1 MQFDGRSIMNP
12 GQSSFSPEPAGLLKP
27 FGCVRALIFQFED
40 SNFPSIPATGFL
52 LSFLGDVF
60 FVTTKHAIVNAKLD
74 TKDLCVPYSRK
85 SSKCI
90 SFETVKTFSAADV
103 SDTDQVDIIVMKANP
118 IYIDYSLFEDER
130 PFDISH
136 SQLVGSYNP
145 SLHLHFKGMT
155 PEKNELNYE
164 DSRYHLHFSS
174 APAVYI
180 GETSCRSIHMAKANI
195 PNDFPDFDGLS
206 GSPLFAV
213 SDENSH
219 GSTSWFAGMLIQ
231 GTRSSQI
238 IRFIEAERV
247 ANYLVSFS
255 VGHLSADDGTIELR
269 RLFNNY
275 LKLNK

>member
-1 MQFDGRSIMNP
+1 MNP
-12 GQSSFSPEPAGLLKP
+12 GRSSFTSEPAGLLKP

-74 TKDLCVPYSRK
+74 TKDLCVPYSRR

-90 SFETVKTFSAADV
+90 PFETVKTFSAVDV
-103 SDTDQVDIIVMKANP
+103 SDTDQVDIIVMKAHRS
-118 IYIDYSLFEDER
+118 YIDDSLFEEER

-136 SQLVGSYNP
+136 SQLIRNYNV
-145 SLHLHFKGMT
+145 SLPLHFKGMT

-164 DSRYHLHFSS
+164 DNRYHLHFSS
-174 APAVYI
+174 APAVYK
-180 GETSCRSIHMAKANI
+180 GETTCRSIHMAKANI
-195 PNDFPDFDGLS
+195 PDDFPDFDGLS
-206 GSPLFAV
+206 GSPLFVV
-213 SDENSH
+213 SDENSRS
-219 GSTSWFAGMLIQ
+219 STSWFAGMLIQ

-247 ANYLVSFS
+247 ANYLISFF
-255 VGHLSADDGTIELR
+255 VGHLSMDDGTIELR

-275 LKLNK
+275 LNSTR